1 MAAVLSWQACLL
13 RENFVEQFHS
23 KSVPALIIAFLTVH
37 KQICVWV
44 YGWCYL
50 QIYLHGWKLQS
61 FQLLF
66 FYVLVPLTT
75 PLLCLLLR
83 SEKTSSMLCCYC
95 NIDPWSPFTPRLAFS
110 LLATSGH
117 DINHLL
123 SIICGQISTQLL
135 LTQTFKLL
143 YPFHPLPRTQAR
155 TFTLIHTPTLAHKRT
170 PIIAVIHTH
179 TRKHPIAHKCTNTHT
194 QAHPYTQS
202 YAHPNTLIH
211 TVIHTHNRAQIHK
224 HMHTH
229 PCTHIHTVIHTHTY
243 KKLKHNQEAF
253 SEKNHLLKKFS
264 DLCRTR

>member
-1 MAAVLSWQACLL
+1 MAVVLSWQACLL

-23 KSVPALIIAFLTVH
+23 KSVLALIIAFLTV
-37 KQICVWV
+37 QICVWV

-61 FQLLF
+61 FQLLY
-66 FYVLVPLTT
+66 FYLLMPLTT

-135 LTQTFKLL
+135 STQTFKLL
-143 YPFHPLPRTQAR
+143 VLKQNLQIDVIQITTNKITDRSGWIPF
-155 TFTLIHTPTLAHKRT
+155 
-170 PIIAVIHTH
+170 
-179 TRKHPIAHKCTNTHT
+179 
-194 QAHPYTQS
+194 
-202 YAHPNTLIH
+202 
-211 TVIHTHNRAQIHK
+211 
-224 HMHTH
+224 
-229 PCTHIHTVIHTHTY
+229 
-243 KKLKHNQEAF
+243 EAF
-253 SEKNHLLKKFS
+253 SPITE
-264 DLCRTR
+264 